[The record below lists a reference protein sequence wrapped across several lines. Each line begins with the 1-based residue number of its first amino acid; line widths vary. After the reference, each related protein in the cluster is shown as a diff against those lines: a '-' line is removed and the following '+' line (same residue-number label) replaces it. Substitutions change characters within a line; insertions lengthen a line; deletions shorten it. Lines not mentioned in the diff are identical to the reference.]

1 MRVFVESLYRLHCN
15 HALDKGKVIELFN
28 DGKITKEEMDY
39 ILDAH

>member
-1 MRVFVESLYRLHCN
+1 MRAFIEALWTLQRN
-15 HALDKGKVIELFN
+15 HALDKGKVLELFN